1 MYVQIKRSPPQQLRF
16 FPQVFLGFVL
26 RDPRRR
32 APGGELHAAA
42 GCRLV
47 HGGHRG
53 PGGHHSAGAAHADF
67 GGRIDSNM
75 LYGFDIFVPIWMVST
90 LYEAHMANV
99 ARSCHIHKNVRVEYT
114 EQGGIQNFV
123 LN

>member
-53 PGGHHSAGAAHADF
+53 PGAITLLELLTPTSGVGLTRTCYTALTFSFPF
-67 GGRIDSNM
+67 G
-75 LYGFDIFVPIWMVST
+75 W
-90 LYEAHMANV
+90 
-99 ARSCHIHKNVRVEYT
+99 
-114 EQGGIQNFV
+114 
-123 LN
+123 